1 MPEFAY
7 FLLIFVKCVL
17 WVLEIAMFVR
27 AVLSWFPGGD
37 DNVLERFV
45 RIITEPFIAPIR
57 FIFDKF
63 GWGSD
68 LPLDLPFFVTL
79 ILISIASAFM
89 L

>member
-1 MPEFAY
+1 MSGFAY
-7 FLLIFVKCVL
+7 FVLIFVRCVL

-27 AVLSWFPGGD
+27 AVLSWFPDGD
-37 DNVLERFV
+37 GNVLERFV
-45 RIITEPFIAPIR
+45 RMITEPFIIPIR

-68 LPLDLPFFVTL
+68 LPIDLPFMVTL
-79 ILISIASAFM
+79 ILISIVSALM